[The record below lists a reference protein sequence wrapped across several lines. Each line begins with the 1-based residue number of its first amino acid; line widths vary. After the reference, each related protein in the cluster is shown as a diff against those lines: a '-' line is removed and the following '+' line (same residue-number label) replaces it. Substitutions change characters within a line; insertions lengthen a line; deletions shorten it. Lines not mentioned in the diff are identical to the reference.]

1 MATTPTQ
8 TLVTA
13 VIVSAGFSG
22 LLAIYKMRELGIDVQ
37 GLEADADI
45 GGTWYWNQY
54 PGARCD
60 IESTEYSYQF
70 SEALQQSWEWSEQRA
85 TQLELLRYANHVANE
100 FNLRAHITFNTR
112 VISAQFD
119 ETTHR

>member
-1 MATTPTQ
+1 MATTPAQ
-8 TLVTA
+8 TL
-13 VIVSAGFSG
+13 VSAGFSG
-22 LLAIYKMRELGIDVQ
+22 LLAIYKMHELGTDVQ

-70 SEALQQSWEWSEQRA
+70 SETLQQSWEWNERHA
-85 TQLELLRYANHVANE
+85 TQLELLRYANHVA
-100 FNLRAHITFNTR
+100 
-112 VISAQFD
+112 SS
-119 ETTHR
+119 